1 MRVLYASHTYLV
13 GENQKKLAA
22 IVAQSGIE
30 LAVVVPHLWKEPVL
44 GTIYP
49 HIDVAAPY
57 KIFPTRI
64 VFPGNE
70 MRFIYLSVD
79 LHMQNFRPDVIVVE
93 NGIGALSYTQFL
105 LYKRKFAPQAKAVFF
120 TWWNIPYRTRQ
131 PFRAIER
138 FNMTC
143 TDGAIVGNS
152 EAEIILRG
160 QGYTGP
166 LTMLPQL
173 GVDTDLFSGG
183 DGKEV
188 RGRLGLRQFVIGYAG
203 RLVPEKGLRV
213 LMDALGSFKGQF
225 DLLIVGSGDMENEL
239 RVWASTLP
247 KGKKLHL
254 HKSVPHAQI
263 PELMQA
269 MDVFVLP
276 SLTTPQW
283 KEQFGHVLIE
293 AMACEVAVIGS
304 NSAEIPNVIGPSG
317 IVVPEGDSK
326 RLCTALQQLA
336 DNAPKRIDLA
346 NKGRLRVL
354 EKYTNEKIAKHT
366 LEFIGHLLSI

>member
-1 MRVLYASHTYLV
+1 LRVLYASHTYLI

-22 IVAQSGIE
+22 IVEQSGVE

-49 HIDVAAPY
+49 HIDVDSPY

-64 VFPGNE
+64 VLPGNE
-70 MRFIYLSVD
+70 MRFMYLSLD
-79 LHMQNFRPDVIVVE
+79 LHMQYFRPDVIVVE
-93 NGIGALSYTQFL
+93 NGVGALSYTQFL
-105 LYKRKFAPQAKAVFF
+105 LCKRKFAPQAKVVFF
-120 TWWNIPYRTRQ
+120 TWWNIQYRTRQ
-131 PFRAIER
+131 PFRAIES
-138 FNMTC
+138 FNIAC

-166 LTMLPQL
+166 LTILPQL

-188 RGRLGLRQFVIGYAG
+188 RERLGLNQFVIGYAG

-213 LMDALGSFKGQF
+213 LMDALSSFKGQF
-225 DLLIVGSGDMENEL
+225 DLLIVGSGEMENEL

-247 KGKKLHL
+247 KGKNLHL

-304 NSAEIPNVIGPSG
+304 NSAEIPNVIGPDG

-326 RLCTALQQLA
+326 RLCAALQQLA

-354 EKYTNEKIAKHT
+354 DKYTNEKIASHT
-366 LEFIGHLLSI
+366 LEFIRQLLSI

>member
-1 MRVLYASHTYLV
+1 MKFP
-13 GENQKKLAA
+13 QK
-22 IVAQSGIE
+22 
-30 LAVVVPHLWKEPVL
+30 
-44 GTIYP
+44 
-49 HIDVAAPY
+49 
-57 KIFPTRI
+57 
-64 VFPGNE
+64 
-70 MRFIYLSVD
+70 
-79 LHMQNFRPDVIVVE
+79 
-93 NGIGALSYTQFL
+93 
-105 LYKRKFAPQAKAVFF
+105 
-120 TWWNIPYRTRQ
+120 
-131 PFRAIER
+131 AIER
-138 FNMTC
+138 FNITC

-166 LTMLPQL
+166 LTILPQL

-188 RGRLGLRQFVIGYAG
+188 RRRLGLHQFVIGYAG

-213 LMDALGSFKGQF
+213 LMDALRSFKGQF
-225 DLLIVGSGDMENEL
+225 DLLVVGSGEMENEL
-239 RVWASTLP
+239 RAWASTLP
-247 KGKKLHL
+247 TGKNLHL
-254 HKSVPHAQI
+254 QKSVPHAQI

-317 IVVPEGDSK
+317 IVVPEGDSN
-326 RLCTALQQLA
+326 RLCAALQQLA
-336 DNAPKRIDLA
+336 DNASKRIDLA

-354 EKYTNEKIAKHT
+354 EKYTNEKIASHT
-366 LEFIGHLLSI
+366 LEFIGQLLST

>member
-1 MRVLYASHTYLV
+1 MRLLYASHTYLV
-13 GENQKKLAA
+13 GENQKKLRA
-22 IVAQSGIE
+22 IVAQTDIE

-44 GTIYP
+44 GTVYP
-49 HIDVAAPY
+49 HIDVDAPY
-57 KIFPTRI
+57 NILPTRI
-64 VFPGNE
+64 VLPGNE
-70 MRFIYLSVD
+70 MRFMYLSLD

-93 NGIGALSYTQFL
+93 NGVGALSYTQFL

-131 PFRAIER
+131 PFRTIER
-138 FNMTC
+138 YNITC

-152 EAEIILRG
+152 QAEMILRG

-166 LTMLPQL
+166 LTILPQL
-173 GVDTDLFSGG
+173 GVDTELFAGG
-183 DGKEV
+183 DGKKVKE
-188 RGRLGLRQFVIGYAG
+188 RLGLRQFVIGYAG
-203 RLVPEKGLRV
+203 RLVPEKGLRI
-213 LMDALGSFKGQF
+213 LMDALDSFEGQF
-225 DLLIVGSGDMENEL
+225 DWLVVGSGEMEDEL

-247 KGKKLHL
+247 QGKNLHL

-317 IVVPEGDSK
+317 IVVPEGDPN
-326 RLCTALQQLA
+326 RLCAALQQLA
-336 DNAPKRIDLA
+336 ENDAERIDLG

-354 EKYTNEKIAKHT
+354 EKYTNETIAAHT
-366 LEFIGHLLSI
+366 IEFIRQLL

>member
-1 MRVLYASHTYLV
+1 
-13 GENQKKLAA
+13 
-22 IVAQSGIE
+22 
-30 LAVVVPHLWKEPVL
+30 
-44 GTIYP
+44 
-49 HIDVAAPY
+49 
-57 KIFPTRI
+57 
-64 VFPGNE
+64 
-70 MRFIYLSVD
+70 

-93 NGIGALSYTQFL
+93 NGVGALSYTQFL

-120 TWWNIPYRTRQ
+120 TWWNIPYRARQ

-138 FNMTC
+138 FNITY

-166 LTMLPQL
+166 LTILPQL

-188 RGRLGLRQFVIGYAG
+188 RRRLGLHKFVIGYAG

-213 LMDALGSFKGQF
+213 LMDALRSFKGQF
-225 DLLIVGSGDMENEL
+225 DLLVVGSGEMENEL
-239 RVWASTLP
+239 RAWASTLP
-247 KGKKLHL
+247 TGKNLHL
-254 HKSVPHAQI
+254 QKSVPHAQI

-293 AMACEVAVIGS
+293 AMACKVAVIGS

-317 IVVPEGDSK
+317 IVVPEGDSN
-326 RLCTALQQLA
+326 RLCAALQQLA
-336 DNAPKRIDLA
+336 DNASKRIDLA

-354 EKYTNEKIAKHT
+354 EKYTNEKIASHT
-366 LEFIGHLLSI
+366 LEFIGQLLST